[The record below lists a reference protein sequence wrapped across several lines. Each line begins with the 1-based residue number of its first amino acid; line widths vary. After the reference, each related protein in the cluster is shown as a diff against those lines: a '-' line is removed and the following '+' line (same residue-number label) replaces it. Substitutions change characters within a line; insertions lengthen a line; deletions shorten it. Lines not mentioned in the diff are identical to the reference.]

1 MITTMLPLMVV
12 LAAGIFLGERITV
25 RVLTGF
31 LVAVAGGLWL
41 SLAGKG
47 SEQSPQPLLG
57 NFLEFMAMVCAT
69 GYTILMKHL
78 SKELHPIFLT
88 GLQAFSGTIFFLPI
102 LLLPRVEVAAAF
114 SVSGVLTIVYLGV
127 VVSVCAYGLYNY
139 AVSKIPASQAAAF
152 VNLIPVFSILLG
164 FILLDERL
172 SLWQIAACS
181 LVFAGVYI
189 SQKRRG
195 ISLHEAAP

>member
-12 LAAGIFLGERITV
+12 LAAGIFLGERITG
-25 RVLTGF
+25 RALTGF
-31 LVAVAGGLWL
+31 LVAVAGALWL

-47 SEQSPQPLLG
+47 SDQSPQPFLG

-78 SKELHPIFLT
+78 SKDLHPFFLT
-88 GLQAFSGTIFFLPI
+88 GLQAFSGMIFFLPI
-102 LLLPRVEVAAAF
+102 LLLPKVRIAAAF
-114 SVSGVLTIVYLGV
+114 SVSGMLTIVYLGV

-139 AVSKIPASQAAAF
+139 AVSKIPASQAAAY
-152 VNLIPVFSILLG
+152 VNLIPVFTILLG

-172 SLWQIAACS
+172 NFWQIAACS

-189 SQKRRG
+189 CQKQPRTPLRG
-195 ISLHEAAP
+195 AVP